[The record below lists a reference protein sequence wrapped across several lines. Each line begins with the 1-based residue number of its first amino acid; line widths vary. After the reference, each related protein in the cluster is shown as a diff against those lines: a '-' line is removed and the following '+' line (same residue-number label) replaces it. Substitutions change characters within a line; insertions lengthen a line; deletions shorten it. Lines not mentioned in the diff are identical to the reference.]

1 MMRAALLLL
10 IIILNHTHWSMP
22 WSIYI
27 LAAANISILRYLITS
42 VCMLCTSFLPRCR
55 PSCCCLPF
63 IVAGLAIGMH
73 TGMVLV
79 LCIWTAI
86 HRTVDAHLVATTK
99 DRGATLPSTGRR
111 PVRCTLH
118 VLCGEVGLVVEHN
131 ESLLLVVLAMSNG
144 RFNIGLVGVLLW
156 DKLWTPKS
164 EYPNNP
170 YLCSTIFQKS
180 HYVLYLPLHFLRHPS
195 WQEPASF

>member
-1 MMRAALLLL
+1 MFWTL
-10 IIILNHTHWSMP
+10 S
-22 WSIYI
+22 
-27 LAAANISILRYLITS
+27 
-42 VCMLCTSFLPRCR
+42 LPRYR
-55 PSCCCLPF
+55 PRCCCLPF

-99 DRGATLPSTGRR
+99 DRGAALPSTGRR

-131 ESLLLVVLAMSNG
+131 KSLLLAVLTKSNG
-144 RFNIGLVGVLLW
+144 RFNIGWVGVLLW

-164 EYPNNP
+164 EYPNKP
-170 YLCSTIFQKS
+170 YLCSTISQKS
-180 HYVLYLPLHFLRHPS
+180 QYVLYLPLHFLCHPAY